1 MGDGTA
7 PSPYSFYTTKE
18 LVMKLEQKKIH
29 KTKTELI
36 DLYVPFDK
44 LGETTVDL
52 YQVFSRKLLE
62 SGRKISITR
71 SDLRDA
77 PSPMLTDYIS
87 DEAMQEL
94 LVDIAM
100 KLDNRDQRTIARH
113 DDFDAAFW
121 QDMESVFATNG
132 VPYID
137 DATLNDFKVGDRVF
151 VKGVAGSTYGTVAEL
166 PEPPKDDESVD
177 DGEFTTMTVK
187 TDDGQLITADIWET
201 VKEY

>member
-1 MGDGTA
+1 
-7 PSPYSFYTTKE
+7 
-18 LVMKLEQKKIH
+18 MKLEQKKIH

-52 YQVFSRKLLE
+52 YQVFARKLLE
-62 SGRKISITR
+62 SGRKISIAR
-71 SDLRDA
+71 ADLRDA
-77 PSPMLTDYIS
+77 VDPMLTDYIS

-100 KLDNRDQRTIARH
+100 KLDNRDQRTIVRY

-121 QDMESVFATNG
+121 QDMESVFVANG
-132 VPYID
+132 VPYIS

-151 VKGVAGSTYGTVAEL
+151 VKGMTGSTYGTVAEL
-166 PEPPKDDESVD
+166 PASPTVDEVVD
-177 DGEFTTMTVK
+177 DGDYTELKVK

>member
-1 MGDGTA
+1 
-7 PSPYSFYTTKE
+7 
-18 LVMKLEQKKIH
+18 MKLEQKKIH

-100 KLDNRDQRTIARH
+100 KLDNRDQRSIARH

-132 VPYID
+132 VPYVD

-187 TDDGQLITADIWET
+187 NDDGQLITADIWET

>member
-1 MGDGTA
+1 
-7 PSPYSFYTTKE
+7 
-18 LVMKLEQKKIH
+18 MKLEQKKIH

-77 PSPMLTDYIS
+77 VDPMLTDYIS

-121 QDMESVFATNG
+121 QDMESVFAANG
-132 VPYID
+132 VPYIS
-137 DATLNDFKVGDRVF
+137 DANLYDFKVGDRVF
-151 VKGVAGSTYGTVAEL
+151 VKGMTGSTYGTVAEL
-166 PEPPKDDESVD
+166 PNPPKVDEVVD
-177 DGEFTTMTVK
+177 DGDYTELKVK
-187 TDDGQLITADIWET
+187 TDDGKIITADIWET

>member
-1 MGDGTA
+1 
-7 PSPYSFYTTKE
+7 
-18 LVMKLEQKKIH
+18 MKLEQKKIH

-71 SDLRDA
+71 SDLRDS
-77 PSPMLTDYIS
+77 PVPMLTDYIS

-100 KLDNRDQRTIARH
+100 NMDNRDQRTIARQ

-132 VPYID
+132 VPYVE